1 MKTLRSGG
9 NLFIEYPS
17 VAHSLPSNEQLALI
31 YVCCIIKPSRY
42 NTYNRMYVCTHERM
56 VKLQTNHRC
65 VCVNV
70 WPCTDPHNSHLY
82 QEPGCGVSLWTKNG
96 ASTVFCGKNAT
107 QTVNCLSDM
116 SCVWFNA

>member
-42 NTYNRMYVCTHERM
+42 NTYNRMYVLYVRTKEWSSCKQII
-56 VKLQTNHRC
+56 V
-65 VCVNV
+65 VCVSV
-70 WPCTDPHNSHLY
+70 C
-82 QEPGCGVSLWTKNG
+82 
-96 ASTVFCGKNAT
+96 
-107 QTVNCLSDM
+107 
-116 SCVWFNA
+116 